1 MQIPLLLINQVE
13 SGSLKQSHL
22 LLVIQLKF
30 LKHFISKF
38 AGTLLVNGPLP
49 PPPFLATNEAKENDS
64 KINQR
69 SVSPF

>member
-22 LLVIQLKF
+22 LLAIKLKF

-38 AGTLLVNGPLP
+38 ACTLLVNGLLPTPLP
-49 PPPFLATNEAKENDS
+49 IFGY
-64 KINQR
+64 
-69 SVSPF
+69 